1 MTCGGAAVVSR
12 PTGCNISGHPE
23 RSSRA
28 VCQKGVSVSLI
39 TTSIVLGL
47 MLAASAMAAEAE
59 RFTPAFECGGI
70 QVRLERQACACSGR
84 KRIPKHCHSVASL

>member
-1 MTCGGAAVVSR
+1 MTCGGAAVVSCA
-12 PTGCNISGHPE
+12 TECNISGHPE

-28 VCQKGVSVSLI
+28 FCQKGVPVPPI

-47 MLAASAMAAEAE
+47 MLMASAMAAEAE
-59 RFTPAFECGGI
+59 RFTPAFEGGGI